1 MSIDFSKAPEGATH
15 HRGSGGVWYKVVDG
29 VPFYFDVIEGWV
41 RSICGLESLHRI
53 PAFEPFASVED
64 APTTGSKHDS
74 VSRPAHYASGGVEC
88 IEAIKASMSREA
100 FLGYLKGNVQK
111 YMWRYEK
118 KANPPEDL
126 KKARWYLDRLIA
138 EQE

>member
-1 MSIDFSKAPEGATH
+1 MQSEEAGLVGWRISSRCLTD
-15 HRGSGGVWYKVVDG
+15 DG
-29 VPFYFDVIEGWV
+29 VE
-41 RSICGLESLHRI
+41 SI
-53 PAFEPFASVED
+53 PTFEQLVSAED
-64 APTTGSKHDS
+64 AHTPGSKHDP

-118 KANPPEDL
+118 KENPPEDL
-126 KKARWYLDRLIA
+126 KKARWYLDRLTA